1 VRAADHRSPFNGH
14 PTKMQ
19 ITETNAEG
27 LKREFTVTVASND
40 IEKKMQDRLTEIGR
54 TIRLPGFRPGKVPMP
69 VLRKRYGASVM
80 GEVLEKAVSDSSA
93 QAMREHNLRPALQ
106 PKIEIV
112 SFKEGADLEYKMAV
126 ELLPEIKPIDFAE
139 LQLERLRPEVPED
152 EIDKAV
158 QRIAEP
164 NRKSEPVDRPATTG
178 DVVVID
184 FVGKVDGKEFPGGS
198 AQGHSLELGSSRFI
212 PGFEDQLI
220 GAKAGEHRAVKVTFP
235 AEYGSEELAGKDAEF
250 TVDVK
255 EVREKQPLV
264 IDDDMAKEMGFDAL
278 EGLRKAVR
286 EQLERDYGGLARQR
300 LKRALLDQLA
310 AKHDFPVPP
319 GMVDLEFDTIWKQ
332 FQEAREQNKDAVE
345 EEAGKSDDE
354 LKTEYRAIAERRV
367 RLGLLLS
374 EVGRANAITVNQD
387 EVNRALGEEAR
398 RHRGYEKQV
407 VEFYRS
413 NPEALAN
420 LRAPIFEDKVVDFIT
435 EMATVADKTVSI
447 ADLLK
452 PEADESSPADE
463 AEPEAKPKRNA
474 HKKAE

>member
-1 VRAADHRSPFNGH
+1 
-14 PTKMQ
+14 MQ
-19 ITETNAEG
+19 ITETNVEG

-40 IEKKMQDRLTEIGR
+40 IEQKMQARLSEIGR

-93 QAMREHNLRPALQ
+93 QAMLERNLRPAMQ

-126 ELLPEIKPIDFAE
+126 ELLPEIKPVDFGE
-139 LQLERLRPEVPED
+139 LQLERLRPEIPEA
-152 EIDKAV
+152 EIDKAL

-164 NRKSEPVDRPATTG
+164 NRKSEAVDRPAVSG

-184 FVGKVDGKEFPGGS
+184 FVGKVDSKAFPGGS
-198 AQGHSLELGSSRFI
+198 AQGHSLELGAGRFI

-220 GAKAGEHRAVKVTFP
+220 GAKAGEHRELKVTFP
-235 AEYGSEELAGKDAEF
+235 ADYGSEDLAGKDAEF
-250 TVDVK
+250 AVEIK
-255 EVREKQPLV
+255 EVREKQPRV
-264 IDDDMAKEMGFDAL
+264 VDDDMAKEVGFEAL
-278 EGLRKAVR
+278 DGLRKAVR

-300 LKRALLDQLA
+300 LKRMLLDQLA

-319 GMVDLEFDTIWKQ
+319 GMVDLEFETIWKQ
-332 FQEAREQNKDAVE
+332 LQEAREKNKEAVDE
-345 EEAGKSDDE
+345 DAGKSDDE
-354 LKTEYRAIAERRV
+354 LRSEYRAIAERRV

-374 EVGRANAITVNQD
+374 EVGRANAITVTQ
-387 EVNRALGEEAR
+387 EEINRALSEEAR

-435 EMATVADKTVSI
+435 EMASVADKAVAI
-447 ADLLK
+447 EDLLK
-452 PEADESSPADE
+452 SGSEEASATGA
-463 AEPEAKPKRNA
+463 AEPTA
-474 HKKAE
+474 

>member
-1 VRAADHRSPFNGH
+1 
-14 PTKMQ
+14 MQ

-40 IEKKMQDRLTEIGR
+40 IEQKMQDRLSELGR

-93 QAMREHNLRPALQ
+93 QAMRQHNLRPALQ

-112 SFKEGADLEYKMAV
+112 SFKEGTDLEYKLAV
-126 ELLPEIKPIDFAE
+126 ELLPEIKPIEFSE
-139 LQLERLRPEVPED
+139 LHLERLRPEIPEA

-164 NRKSEPVDRPATTG
+164 NRKTAAVDHR
-178 DVVVID
+178 DV
-184 FVGKVDGKEFPGGS
+184 
-198 AQGHSLELGSSRFI
+198 Q
-212 PGFEDQLI
+212 
-220 GAKAGEHRAVKVTFP
+220 VTFP
-235 AEYGSEELAGKDAEF
+235 AEYGSDELAGKAAEF
-250 TVDVK
+250 AVDIK
-255 EVREKQPLV
+255 EVREKQALA
-264 IDDDMAKEMGFDAL
+264 IDDDLAKEMGFDAL
-278 EGLRKAVR
+278 DGLRKAVR
-286 EQLERDYGGLARQR
+286 EQLEREYGGLARQR
-300 LKRALLDQLA
+300 LKRSLLDQLA

-319 GMVDLEFDTIWKQ
+319 GMVDLEFETIWKQ
-332 FQEAREQNKDAVE
+332 FEEARKQNKDDVK

-354 LKTEYRAIAERRV
+354 LKSEYRAIAERRV

-374 EVGRANAITVNQD
+374 EVGRVNAITVNQD

-407 VEFYRS
+407 VEFYRN

-435 EMATVADKTVSI
+435 EMATVVDKTVPI
-447 ADLLK
+447 EDLLK
-452 PEADESSPADE
+452 TETDE
-463 AEPEAKPKRNA
+463 A
-474 HKKAE
+474 AESAT

>member
-1 VRAADHRSPFNGH
+1 
-14 PTKMQ
+14 MQ

-250 TVDVK
+250 SVDVK

>member
-1 VRAADHRSPFNGH
+1 
-14 PTKMQ
+14 MQ

-93 QAMREHNLRPALQ
+93 QAMRDHNLRPALQ

-139 LQLERLRPEVPED
+139 IQLERLRPEIPED

-164 NRKSEPVDRPATTG
+164 NRKSEPVDRPAATG

-220 GAKAGEHRAVKVTFP
+220 GAKAGEHRVVKVTFP
-235 AEYGSEELAGKDAEF
+235 AEYGSEELAGKEAEF

-255 EVREKQPLV
+255 EVREKQPIA

-332 FQEAREQNKDAVE
+332 FQEAREQNKDAVDE
-345 EEAGKSDDE
+345 DVGKSDDE

-407 VEFYRS
+407 VEFYRN

-452 PEADESSPADE
+452 PETDEPSPIGE
-463 AEPEAKPKRNA
+463 AEPERKTR
-474 HKKAE
+474 KKAE

>member
-1 VRAADHRSPFNGH
+1 
-14 PTKMQ
+14 MQ

-40 IEKKMQDRLTEIGR
+40 IERKMQDRLTEIGR

-69 VLRKRYGASVM
+69 VLRKRYGTSVM

-93 QAMREHNLRPALQ
+93 QAIREHNLRPALQ

-112 SFKEGADLEYKMAV
+112 SFKEGTDLEYKMAV
-126 ELLPEIKPIDFAE
+126 ELLPEIKPIDFTE

-158 QRIAEP
+158 QRIVEP
-164 NRKSEPVDRPATTG
+164 NRKSEPVDRPAATG

-220 GAKAGEHRAVKVTFP
+220 SAKAGEHRAVKVTFP
-235 AEYGSEELAGKDAEF
+235 TEYSSEELAGKDAEF
-250 TVDVK
+250 AVDVK
-255 EVREKQPLV
+255 EVRAKQPLA

-310 AKHDFPVPP
+310 TKHDFPVPP

-332 FQEAREQNKDAVE
+332 FQEAREQNKDAVD

-374 EVGRANAITVNQD
+374 EVGRANAITVSQD

-452 PEADESSPADE
+452 PEADESSTASG
-463 AEPEAKPKRNA
+463 AEPAATPKRKA
-474 HKKAE
+474 RKKAE

>member
-1 VRAADHRSPFNGH
+1 
-14 PTKMQ
+14 MQ
-19 ITETNAEG
+19 ITETTAEG

-93 QAMREHNLRPALQ
+93 QAMREHNLRRALQ

-126 ELLPEIKPIDFAE
+126 ELLPEIKPIDFTE
-139 LQLERLRPEVPED
+139 IQLERLRPEVPED

-164 NRKSEPVDRPATTG
+164 NRKSEPVDRPAATG

-212 PGFEDQLI
+212 AGFEDQLI

-235 AEYGSEELAGKDAEF
+235 AEYGSEELAGKEAEF
-250 TVDVK
+250 AVDVN
-255 EVREKQPLV
+255 EVREKQPIA
-264 IDDDMAKEMGFDAL
+264 IDDDMAKEMDVDAL

-332 FQEAREQNKDAVE
+332 FQDAREQNKDAVDE
-345 EEAGKSDDE
+345 DVGKSDDE
-354 LKTEYRAIAERRV
+354 LKTEYRAIAERRG
-367 RLGLLLS
+367 RLSLPHFS
-374 EVGRANAITVNQD
+374 PGRGNDIIVDQD
-387 EVNRALGEEAR
+387 EVNQAGCAEAP
-398 RHRGYEKQV
+398 RHLGYEKQV
-407 VEFYRS
+407 VEFYRN

-447 ADLLK
+447 TDLLK
-452 PEADESSPADE
+452 PETDESSPASE
-463 AEPEAKPKRNA
+463 AEPAAEAKRKTR
-474 HKKAE
+474 KKAE

>member
-1 VRAADHRSPFNGH
+1 
-14 PTKMQ
+14 MQ

-40 IEKKMQDRLTEIGR
+40 IEQKMQHRLSEIGR
-54 TIRLPGFRPGKVPMP
+54 TVRLPGFRPGKVPMP

-126 ELLPEIKPIDFAE
+126 ELLPEIKPVDFSE
-139 LQLERLRPEVPED
+139 LQLERLRPEIPED

-164 NRKSEPVDRPATTG
+164 NRKSAPVDRPAASG
-178 DVVVID
+178 DVAIID
-184 FVGKVDGKEFPGGS
+184 FVGTVDGKEFPGGS
-198 AQGHSLELGSSRFI
+198 AQGHALELGSGRFI
-212 PGFEDQLI
+212 PGFEDQLV
-220 GAKAGEHRAVKVTFP
+220 GATAGEHRDVAVSFP
-235 AEYGSEELAGKDAEF
+235 AEYGSEELAGKAAQF
-250 TVDVK
+250 AVDVK
-255 EVREKQPLV
+255 EVREKQALA
-264 IDDDMAKEMGFDAL
+264 IDDDLAKEMGFDAL
-278 EGLRKAVR
+278 DGLRKAVR

-310 AKHDFPVPP
+310 AKHDFPVPS
-319 GMVDLEFDTIWKQ
+319 GMVDLEFETIWKQ
-332 FQEAREQNKDAVE
+332 FQEAREQNKSDVDE
-345 EEAGKSDDE
+345 DAGKSDDE

-374 EVGRANAITVNQD
+374 EVGRVNAITVNQD
-387 EVNRALGEEAR
+387 EINRALGEEAR

-407 VEFYRS
+407 VEFYRN

-420 LRAPIFEDKVVDFIT
+420 LRAPIFEEKVVDFIT
-435 EMATVADKTVSI
+435 EMANVADKTVSI
-447 ADLLK
+447 EDLLK
-452 PEADESSPADE
+452 SDSDESADG
-463 AEPEAKPKRNA
+463 ASADQPKRTA
-474 HKKAE
+474 RKKAE

>member
-1 VRAADHRSPFNGH
+1 
-14 PTKMQ
+14 MQ
-19 ITETNAEG
+19 ITETNVEG

-40 IEKKMQDRLTEIGR
+40 IEQKMQARLSEIGR

-93 QAMREHNLRPALQ
+93 QAMLERNLRPAMQ

-126 ELLPEIKPIDFAE
+126 ELLPEIKPVDFGE
-139 LQLERLRPEVPED
+139 LHLERLRPEIPEA
-152 EIDKAV
+152 EIDKAL

-164 NRKSEPVDRPATTG
+164 NRKSEAVDRPAASG

-184 FVGKVDGKEFPGGS
+184 FVGKVDGKAFPGGS
-198 AQGHSLELGSSRFI
+198 AQGHSLELGAGRFI

-220 GAKAGEHRAVKVTFP
+220 GAKAGEHRELKVTFP
-235 AEYGSEELAGKDAEF
+235 ADYGSEDLAGKDAEF
-250 TVDVK
+250 AVEIK

-264 IDDDMAKEMGFDAL
+264 VDDDMAKEMGFGAL
-278 EGLRKAVR
+278 DGLRKAVR
-286 EQLERDYGGLARQR
+286 EQLERDYGGLARQH
-300 LKRALLDQLA
+300 LKRMLLDQLA

-319 GMVDLEFDTIWKQ
+319 GMVDLEFETIWKQ
-332 FQEAREQNKDAVE
+332 LQEAREKNKEAVDE
-345 EEAGKSDDE
+345 DAGKSDDE
-354 LKTEYRAIAERRV
+354 LRSEYRAIAERRV

-374 EVGRANAITVNQD
+374 EVGRANAITVTQ
-387 EVNRALGEEAR
+387 EEINRALSEEAR

-407 VEFYRS
+407 VEFYRN

-435 EMATVADKTVSI
+435 EMASVADKAVAI
-447 ADLLK
+447 EDLLK
-452 PEADESSPADE
+452 SGSEEASATGATEPA
-463 AEPEAKPKRNA
+463 A
-474 HKKAE
+474 

>member
-1 VRAADHRSPFNGH
+1 
-14 PTKMQ
+14 MQ
-19 ITETNAEG
+19 ITETNVEG

-40 IEKKMQDRLTEIGR
+40 IEQKMQARLSEIGR

-93 QAMREHNLRPALQ
+93 QAMLERNLRPAMQ

-126 ELLPEIKPIDFAE
+126 ELLPEIKPVDFGE
-139 LQLERLRPEVPED
+139 LQLERLRPEIPEA
-152 EIDKAV
+152 EIDKAL

-164 NRKSEPVDRPATTG
+164 NRKSEAVDRPAVSG

-184 FVGKVDGKEFPGGS
+184 FVGKVDSKAFPGGS
-198 AQGHSLELGSSRFI
+198 AQGHSLELGAGRFI

-220 GAKAGEHRAVKVTFP
+220 GAKAGEHRELKVTFP
-235 AEYGSEELAGKDAEF
+235 ADYGSEDLAGKDAEF
-250 TVDVK
+250 AVEIK

-264 IDDDMAKEMGFDAL
+264 VDDDMAKEMGFEAL
-278 EGLRKAVR
+278 DGLRKAVR

-300 LKRALLDQLA
+300 LKRMLLDQLA

-319 GMVDLEFDTIWKQ
+319 GMVDLEFETIWKQ
-332 FQEAREQNKDAVE
+332 LQEAREKNKEAVDE
-345 EEAGKSDDE
+345 DAGKSDDE
-354 LKTEYRAIAERRV
+354 LRSEYRAIAERRV

-374 EVGRANAITVNQD
+374 EVGRANAITVTQ
-387 EVNRALGEEAR
+387 EEINRALSEEAR

-435 EMATVADKTVSI
+435 EMASVADKAVAI
-447 ADLLK
+447 EDLLK
-452 PEADESSPADE
+452 SGSEEASATGA
-463 AEPEAKPKRNA
+463 AEPTA
-474 HKKAE
+474 

>member
-1 VRAADHRSPFNGH
+1 
-14 PTKMQ
+14 MQ

-40 IEKKMQDRLTEIGR
+40 IERKMQDRLSEIGR

-80 GEVLEKAVSDSSA
+80 SEVLEKAVSDSSA
-93 QAMREHNLRPALQ
+93 QAMREHNLRPAMQ

-112 SFKEGADLEYKMAV
+112 SFKEGTDLEYKMAV
-126 ELLPEIKPIDFAE
+126 ELLPEIKPIDFSQ
-139 LQLERLRPEVPED
+139 LQLERLRPEIPEA
-152 EIDKAV
+152 EIDKAI

-164 NRKSEPVDRPATTG
+164 NRKTEVIDRPAASG
-178 DVVVID
+178 DIAVID

-198 AQGHSLELGSSRFI
+198 AQGHSLELGSGRFI
-212 PGFEDQLI
+212 PGFEDQLV
-220 GAKAGEHRAVKVTFP
+220 GVKAGEHRDVKVTFP
-235 AEYGSEELAGKDAEF
+235 AEYGSEELAGKEAEF
-250 TVDVK
+250 GVDAK

-264 IDDDMAKEMGFDAL
+264 IDDDMAKELGFDAL

-286 EQLERDYGGLARQR
+286 EQLEREYGGIARQR
-300 LKRALLDQLA
+300 LKRSLLDQLA

-319 GMVDLEFDTIWKQ
+319 GMVDLEFDTIWNQ
-332 FQEAREQNKDAVE
+332 FQEAREQNKDDVK

-354 LKTEYRAIAERRV
+354 LKSEYRAIAERRV

-374 EVGRANAITVNQD
+374 EVGRVNAITVNQD
-387 EVNRALGEEAR
+387 EVSRALSEEAR

-407 VEFYRS
+407 VEFYRG

-435 EMATVADKTVSI
+435 EMATVTDKTVPI
-447 ADLLK
+447 EDLLK
-452 PEADESSPADE
+452 PESEDAAPAG
-463 AEPEAKPKRNA
+463 
-474 HKKAE
+474 

>member
-1 VRAADHRSPFNGH
+1 
-14 PTKMQ
+14 MQ

-40 IEKKMQDRLTEIGR
+40 IEQKMQDRLSELGR

-93 QAMREHNLRPALQ
+93 QAMRQHNLRPALQ

-112 SFKEGADLEYKMAV
+112 SFKEGTDLEYKLAV
-126 ELLPEIKPIDFAE
+126 ELLPEIKPIEFSE
-139 LQLERLRPEVPED
+139 LHLERLRPEIPEA

-164 NRKSEPVDRPATTG
+164 NRKTAAVDRPAASG
-178 DVVVID
+178 DLVVID
-184 FVGKVDGKEFPGGS
+184 FVGKVDGTEFPGGS
-198 AQGHSLELGSSRFI
+198 AQGHTLELGSGRFI
-212 PGFEDQLI
+212 PGFEDQLV
-220 GAKAGEHRAVKVTFP
+220 GAKAGEHRDVQVTFP
-235 AEYGSEELAGKDAEF
+235 AEYGSDELAGKAAEF
-250 TVDVK
+250 AVDIK
-255 EVREKQPLV
+255 EVREKQALAV
-264 IDDDMAKEMGFDAL
+264 DDDLAKEMGFDAL
-278 EGLRKAVR
+278 DGLRKAVR
-286 EQLERDYGGLARQR
+286 EQLEREYGGLARQR
-300 LKRALLDQLA
+300 LKRSLLDQLA

-319 GMVDLEFDTIWKQ
+319 GMVDLEFETIWKQ
-332 FQEAREQNKDAVE
+332 FEEARKQNKDDVK

-354 LKTEYRAIAERRV
+354 LKSEYRAIAERRV

-374 EVGRANAITVNQD
+374 EVGRVNAITVNQD

-407 VEFYRS
+407 VEFYRN

-435 EMATVADKTVSI
+435 EMATVVDKTVPI
-447 ADLLK
+447 EDLLK
-452 PEADESSPADE
+452 TETDE
-463 AEPEAKPKRNA
+463 A
-474 HKKAE
+474 AESAT

>member
-1 VRAADHRSPFNGH
+1 
-14 PTKMQ
+14 
-19 ITETNAEG
+19 
-27 LKREFTVTVASND
+27 
-40 IEKKMQDRLTEIGR
+40 
-54 TIRLPGFRPGKVPMP
+54 
-69 VLRKRYGASVM
+69 
-80 GEVLEKAVSDSSA
+80 
-93 QAMREHNLRPALQ
+93 
-106 PKIEIV
+106 
-112 SFKEGADLEYKMAV
+112 MAV
-126 ELLPEIKPIDFAE
+126 ELLPEIKPIDFTE
-139 LQLERLRPEVPED
+139 IRLERLRPEVPED

-164 NRKSEPVDRPATTG
+164 NRKSEPVDRPVAIG
-178 DVVVID
+178 DVAVID

-220 GAKAGEHRAVKVTFP
+220 GAKVGEHRTVKVTFP

-250 TVDVK
+250 AVDVK

-264 IDDDMAKEMGFDAL
+264 VDDDMAKELGFDAL
-278 EGLRKAVR
+278 DGLRKAVR

-332 FQEAREQNKDAVE
+332 FQEAREQNKDAVA

-374 EVGRANAITVNQD
+374 EVGRANAIIVNQD

-407 VEFYRS
+407 VEFYRN

-435 EMATVADKTVSI
+435 EMATVVDKTVSI
-447 ADLLK
+447 TDLLK
-452 PEADESSPADE
+452 QETDASAGDAAESAT
-463 AEPEAKPKRNA
+463 
-474 HKKAE
+474 

>member
-1 VRAADHRSPFNGH
+1 
-14 PTKMQ
+14 MQ

-54 TIRLPGFRPGKVPMP
+54 TIRLPGFRPGKVPIP

-93 QAMREHNLRPALQ
+93 QAMRDHNLRPALQ

-126 ELLPEIKPIDFAE
+126 ELLPEIKPIDFSE
-139 LQLERLRPEVPED
+139 IHLERLRPEVPED

-164 NRKSEPVDRPATTG
+164 NRKSEPVDRPAAIG
-178 DVVVID
+178 DVAVID
-184 FVGKVDGKEFPGGS
+184 FAGKVDGKEFPGGS

-250 TVDVK
+250 AVDIK
-255 EVREKQPLV
+255 EVREKQSLA
-264 IDDDMAKEMGFDAL
+264 IDDDLAKEMGFDAL
-278 EGLRKAVR
+278 DGLRKAVR

-332 FQEAREQNKDAVE
+332 FQEAREQNKDAVDE
-345 EEAGKSDDE
+345 DVGKSDE
-354 LKTEYRAIAERRV
+354 QLKTEYRAIAERRV

-452 PEADESSPADE
+452 PETDGSSPASE
-463 AEPEAKPKRNA
+463 AQSPGRD
-474 HKKAE
+474 

>member
-1 VRAADHRSPFNGH
+1 
-14 PTKMQ
+14 MQ
-19 ITETNAEG
+19 ITETNADG
-27 LKREFTVTVASND
+27 LKREFKVTVASND
-40 IEKKMQDRLTEIGR
+40 IEQKMQDRLTEIGR

-126 ELLPEIKPIDFAE
+126 ELLPEIKPVDFSE
-139 LQLERLRPEVPED
+139 LQLERLRPEIPEE

-164 NRKSEPVDRPATTG
+164 TRKSEAVERPAATG
-178 DVVVID
+178 DVAVID

-198 AQGHSLELGSSRFI
+198 AQGHSLELGSGRFI
-212 PGFEDQLI
+212 PGFEEQLV
-220 GAKAGEHRAVKVTFP
+220 GAKAGEHRDVKVTFP

-250 TVDVK
+250 GVDVK

-264 IDDDMAKEMGFDAL
+264 LDDEMAKEMGFDAL
-278 EGLRKAVR
+278 DGLRKAVR
-286 EQLERDYGGLARQR
+286 EQLERDYGGVARQR

-319 GMVDLEFDTIWKQ
+319 GMVDLEFETIWKQ
-332 FQEAREQNKDAVE
+332 FQEAREQNKAEVDE
-345 EEAGKSDDE
+345 DAGKSDDD
-354 LKTEYRAIAERRV
+354 LKSEYRAIAERRV

-374 EVGRANAITVNQD
+374 EVGRTNAITVNQD
-387 EVNRALGEEAR
+387 EVNRALSEEAR

-407 VEFYRS
+407 VEFYRN

-435 EMATVADKTVSI
+435 EMATVSDKAVSI
-447 ADLLK
+447 EDLLK
-452 PEADESSPADE
+452 PEADDSPATSSE
-463 AEPEAKPKRNA
+463 AGAESKAKTETR
-474 HKKAE
+474 KKAE

>member
-1 VRAADHRSPFNGH
+1 
-14 PTKMQ
+14 MQ

-40 IEKKMQDRLTEIGR
+40 IEQKMQDRLSEIGR

-93 QAMREHNLRPALQ
+93 QAMRDHNLRPAMQ

-112 SFKEGADLEYKMAV
+112 SFKEGTDLEYKMAV
-126 ELLPEIKPIDFAE
+126 ELLPEIKPVDFSQ
-139 LQLERLRPEVPED
+139 LQLERLRPEIPEA
-152 EIDKAV
+152 EIDKAI

-164 NRKSEPVDRPATTG
+164 NRKSEVVDRPAASG
-178 DVVVID
+178 DIAVID

-198 AQGHSLELGSSRFI
+198 AQGHSLELGSGRFI

-220 GAKAGEHRAVKVTFP
+220 GAKAGEHRDVKVTFP
-235 AEYGSEELAGKDAEF
+235 AEYGSDELAGKDAEF
-250 TVDVK
+250 GVDIK
-255 EVREKQPLV
+255 EIREKQPLV
-264 IDDDMAKEMGFDAL
+264 VDDDMAKELGFDTL
-278 EGLRKAVR
+278 DGLRKAVR
-286 EQLERDYGGLARQR
+286 EQLEREYGGIARQR

-332 FQEAREQNKDAVE
+332 FQEAREQNKDEVK

-354 LKTEYRAIAERRV
+354 LKNEYRAIAERRV

-374 EVGRANAITVNQD
+374 EVGRVNAITVNQD
-387 EVNRALGEEAR
+387 EVNRALSEEAR

-407 VEFYRS
+407 VEFYRN

-420 LRAPIFEDKVVDFIT
+420 LRAPIFEEKVVDFIT
-435 EMATVADKTVSI
+435 EMATVIDKTVPI
-447 ADLLK
+447 DELLK
-452 PEADESSPADE
+452 PEAEDAAPAS
-463 AEPEAKPKRNA
+463 
-474 HKKAE
+474 